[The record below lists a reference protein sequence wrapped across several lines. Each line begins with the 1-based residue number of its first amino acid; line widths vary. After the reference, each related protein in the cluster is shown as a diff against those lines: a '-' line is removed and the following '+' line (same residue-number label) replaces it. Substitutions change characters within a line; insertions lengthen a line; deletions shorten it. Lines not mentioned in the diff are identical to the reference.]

1 MMKNDNAKNT
11 NVWSTN
17 PNAVG
22 HPSRATPGMMLLTK
36 RNVTGLATRKKMSAE
51 MKENLTFR
59 AVERVIVRMWVIFRD
74 PKTVFNHV
82 DKYVVEL
89 VEDKDILTYQD
100 VLHKTVGGRTFDIYS
115 DAQFN
120 QKFVTSSNDVE
131 YYARKYA
138 CWSSEHCADGYK
150 METLLPRVVPD
161 VVHVLGTVR
170 HDGAH
175 RK

>member
-1 MMKNDNAKNT
+1 
-11 NVWSTN
+11 
-17 PNAVG
+17 
-22 HPSRATPGMMLLTK
+22 
-36 RNVTGLATRKKMSAE
+36 
-51 MKENLTFR
+51 
-59 AVERVIVRMWVIFRD
+59 MWVIFRD
-74 PKTVFNHV
+74 PKSVFNHV

-100 VLHKTVGGRTFDIYS
+100 LLYSTVGGRTFDIYS

-120 QKFVTSSNDVE
+120 QQFVTSANDVE
-131 YYARKYA
+131 YFARKYT
-138 CWSSEHCADGYK
+138 CWNPEHCTNGPQ
-150 METLLPRVVPD
+150 METFLSRPVPD